1 MNYIL
6 SGLEIHFEE
15 CDHIIT
21 EGSPFSR
28 PFALHFL
35 RPTQNPFTILLRTTT
50 VDSAVDSAEALGLE
64 QFILAGSIDAASQA
78 TASRSIVVCMYNTY
92 FCKSTLIHMTFFR
105 FGFHDIN
112 YNCDS
117 SC

>member
-28 PFALHFL
+28 LFVLHFL
-35 RPTQNPFTILLRTTT
+35 RPTQNPFTLLLRTA
-50 VDSAVDSAEALGLE
+50 SLDSAEALGLE
-64 QFILAGSIDAASQA
+64 QFILSGSINATSRA
-78 TASRSIVVCMYNTY
+78 TASRSTVVSMY
-92 FCKSTLIHMTFFR
+92 IHVFVSL
-105 FGFHDIN
+105 
-112 YNCDS
+112 C
-117 SC
+117 

>member
-6 SGLEIHFEE
+6 SGLEMHFEE

-50 VDSAVDSAEALGLE
+50 VDSAEALGLE
-64 QFILAGSIDAASQA
+64 QFILAGSIDATSRA
-78 TASRSIVVCMYNTY
+78 TTSRSIVVCMY
-92 FCKSTLIHMTFFR
+92 IHIFVSLR
-105 FGFHDIN
+105 
-112 YNCDS
+112 
-117 SC
+117 